1 MKATRKASCWG
12 FMGEIRDVQNEIK
25 EYLPDDCK
33 DIVESLEY
41 RYDDADIE
49 DILEE
54 IKELDE
60 EMEV

>member
-1 MKATRKASCWG
+1 
-12 FMGEIRDVQNEIK
+12 MGEIRDVQNEIK